1 MQIIADRQTSLAG
14 TAATATVHTLHN
26 ATLLQLRFRHATYTI
41 CAEICIARLDAT
53 QTAKILV
60 AGLLPLGYQVTI
72 GNLLLK
78 AIVIE
83 LATYG
88 FSAIEQIVDVS
99 CLLVVNLENWP
110 KRFRNAFPFMWLR
123 FCLPHFL
130 L

>member
-1 MQIIADRQTSLAG
+1 MQIIADRQTCLAG
-14 TAATATVHTLHN
+14 TAATATVHTLHD
-26 ATLLQLRFRHATYTI
+26 ATLFQLRFRYATYTI
-41 CAEICIARLDAT
+41 CAEIGIARLDAT
-53 QTAKILV
+53 QAAKILI

-72 GNLLLK
+72 GNLLFE

-88 FSAIEQIVDVS
+88 FPAIEQVVDVA

-110 KRFRNAFPFMWLR
+110 KRFRNAFAFVWLR